1 MTELAV
7 QLNPFD
13 DRALP
18 AVASAAAQTDSQRA
32 IAEVQAAM
40 VVARANPRNQRVAM
54 DRILNACQRPGLAE
68 AAVYSYSR
76 GGTDISGPSI
86 RLAEAMAQNW
96 GNMQFGI
103 RELDQANGVSTVQ
116 AFAWDVETNTRREVT
131 FQVRHERHTKAGKK
145 KLDDPRDI
153 YETVANNG
161 ARRLRSCIL
170 AVIPGD
176 VTESAVR
183 QCEETMKA
191 KADTSPAGL
200 KKLEAALGEFG
211 VTRAQIEARIQRR
224 MDAIT
229 PAQVVALRKVWASLR
244 DGMSEVGDWF
254 DASAD
259 AQPAASA
266 KAQDAVTWSLATSSP
281 PMVEGQFWIDSMNG
295 EIRVCRAGQWDAPTE
310 VQEKELRTA
319 MLRELGD
326 NAPKN
331 PNLMTCELASAVMHE
346 RRHAEQKG
354 KAKGG
359 AK

>member
-1 MTELAV
+1 MTELAL

-103 RELDQANGVSTVQ
+103 RELDQSNGVSTVQ

-131 FQVRHERHTKAGKK
+131 FQVRHERHTKKGSTR
-145 KLDDPRDI
+145 LTDPRDI

-161 ARRLRSCIL
+161 ARRLRACIL

-176 VTESAVR
+176 VAEAAVR
-183 QCEETMKA
+183 QCEETLKA
-191 KADTSPAGL
+191 KADVSPAGQ
-200 KKLEAALGEFG
+200 KKLESALAEFG

-224 MDAIT
+224 LEAIT
-229 PAQVVALRKVWASLR
+229 PAQVVSLRKVWASLR
-244 DGMSEVGDWF
+244 DGMSEVLDWF
-254 DASAD
+254 EQEPLS
-259 AQPAASA
+259 PGPKTA
-266 KAQDAVTWSLATSSP
+266 KAATEASSSS
-281 PMVEGQFWIDSMNG
+281 E
-295 EIRVCRAGQWDAPTE
+295 
-310 VQEKELRTA
+310 
-319 MLRELGD
+319 
-326 NAPKN
+326 
-331 PNLMTCELASAVMHE
+331 
-346 RRHAEQKG
+346 
-354 KAKGG
+354 AKDGSR
-359 AK
+359 